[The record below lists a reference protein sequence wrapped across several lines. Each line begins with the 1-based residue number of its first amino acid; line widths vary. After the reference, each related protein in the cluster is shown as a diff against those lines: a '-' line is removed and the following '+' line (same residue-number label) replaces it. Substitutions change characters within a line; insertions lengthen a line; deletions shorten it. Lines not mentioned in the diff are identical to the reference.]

1 MMLMVSTMTFA
12 GDSPALKAILKS
24 KAYDEA
30 ESLLKNS
37 LQNLAND
44 EEKAKAYNK
53 LVDLAMQ
60 KVTKEATVQLEIST
74 GINKDGVVD
83 EQGMCDALLNAIA
96 AFRECYK
103 YDQLPNAKGKI
114 APKFS
119 EKNIQRIW
127 AEHRQLLSY
136 GDKLRQQED
145 YANSLKYWGPYLDL
159 FTDPIFSAI
168 DKTAENE
175 TVEQVAYLTAWMA
188 NNQKQ
193 KALAI
198 KYAQMGLNGKFK
210 KEAMQVLL
218 AAMASGLETKAD
230 SLNYAGQLKEMYN
243 AEPENELL
251 LEKLYALYGSLND
264 TKAQTELLD
273 ATLARDPKNFI
284 ALADKGLF
292 AFNEQKFVEAADYL
306 RKASEVRPD
315 NAYVLYYL
323 GMSIC
328 GQAQEDNLAE
338 AKKKELYKAAIEV
351 FDKCKVVDPNK
362 EQINWGY
369 GRQNAYYNFYGPE
382 SPEFKAAEAD
392 YKN

>member
-12 GDSPALKAILKS
+12 GDSPALKAILKA
-24 KAYDEA
+24 KTYDDA
-30 ESLLKNS
+30 ESLLKS
-37 LQNLAND
+37 TLQELAND

-60 KVTKEATVQLEIST
+60 KVTQESTVQLEIST
-74 GINKDGVVD
+74 GIKKDAVVD
-83 EQGMCDALLNAIA
+83 EQGMCDALLKAIA
-96 AFRECYK
+96 AFQECYK

-136 GDKLRQQED
+136 GDKLRQQDD
-145 YANSLKYWGPYLDL
+145 YVNSLKYWGPYLDL
-159 FTDPIFSAI
+159 FTDPIYSAI
-168 DKTAENE
+168 DKSAENE
-175 TVEQVAYLTAWMA
+175 TVEQVAYLAAWMA

-193 KALAI
+193 KAQAI
-198 KYAQMGLNGKFK
+198 RYAQMGLNGKFK
-210 KEAMQVLL
+210 KEARQVLL
-218 AAMASGLETKAD
+218 AAMASDLQTKAD
-230 SLNYAGQLKEMYN
+230 SLRYADQLKEMYN
-243 AEPENELL
+243 AEPESELL
-251 LEKLYALYGSLND
+251 LEKLYGLYGAMND

-292 AFNEQKFVEAADYL
+292 AFNDQKYVEAADYL

-323 GMSIC
+323 GMSFC
-328 GQAQEDNLAE
+328 AQAQEENLAE
-338 AKKKELYKAAIEV
+338 AKKKELYKTAIEI
-351 FDKCKVVDPNK
+351 FDKCKEVDPKK

-369 GRQNAYYNFYGPE
+369 GRQNAYYNYYGPN